1 MIDRTEILAAG
12 YRFADAILA
21 GEDEEDLVTMGF
33 EAGIKW
39 YNKSMWHDI
48 TKERPREYS
57 LCVVEGIFKNN
68 GLQCIS
74 YTIAQFGIYHFAMFT
89 KDPLIKVIRW
99 CYIDSISPNN
109 DKNYEEEYNTI
120 YLNN

>member
-1 MIDRTEILAAG
+1 MIDRTKILAAG

-39 YNKSMWHDI
+39 YNKSMWHDV
-48 TKERPREYS
+48 TKERPREQS
-57 LCVVEGIFKNN
+57 LCIVKVIFKSIQSYVIARFTNN
-68 GLQCIS
+68 H
-74 YTIAQFGIYHFAMFT
+74 FDIY
-89 KDPLIKVIRW
+89 PSLKVICW
-99 CYIDSISPNN
+99 CYIDDISPND

>member
-1 MIDRTEILAAG
+1 MIDRKKILAAG
-12 YRFADAILA
+12 YKFADAILA
-21 GEDEEDLVTMGF
+21 SEDEEDLVTMGF

-39 YNKSMWHDI
+39 YNKSMWHDV

-57 LCVVEGIFKNN
+57 LCVVEGIFKKN
-68 GLQCIS
+68 GLKCIS
-74 YTIAQFGIYHFAMFT
+74 YTTAHFNNGDFATFT
-89 KDPLIKVIRW
+89 EDPLIKIIRW

-120 YLNN
+120 YLDN